1 MFFLLPHNFKRF
13 ADIIIVLIVFIV
25 FGLFLLL
32 ICPFFLKFRAIYDK
46 NLKRVFFAVN
56 LDGFPIFGGY
66 IERITDGF
74 AIHLSAAKAVIVPY
88 ASLLGMP
95 SNFSLRK
102 DYFIRK
108 VHILTEAGSEQA
120 PQFPFMYAVAA
131 NIVSKIYG
139 TTRETLG
146 VPTAFKNDVL
156 LYENENVFKI
166 SVAADV
172 VFNLLTVFIT
182 LSKLLLRKI
191 ENGLRK

>member
-1 MFFLLPHNFKRF
+1 
-13 ADIIIVLIVFIV
+13 
-25 FGLFLLL
+25 
-32 ICPFFLKFRAIYDK
+32 
-46 NLKRVFFAVN
+46 
-56 LDGFPIFGGY
+56 
-66 IERITDGF
+66 
-74 AIHLSAAKAVIVPY
+74 
-88 ASLLGMP
+88 
-95 SNFSLRK
+95 
-102 DYFIRK
+102 
-108 VHILTEAGSEQA
+108 
-120 PQFPFMYAVAA
+120 MYAVAA